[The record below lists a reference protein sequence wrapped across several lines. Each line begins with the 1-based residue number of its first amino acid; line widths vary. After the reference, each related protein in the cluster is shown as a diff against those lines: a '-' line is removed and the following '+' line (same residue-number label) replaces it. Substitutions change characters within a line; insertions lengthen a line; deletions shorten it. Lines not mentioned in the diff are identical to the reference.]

1 MRAAFDIL
9 FVLVPGFS
17 MIALYSALEPLRVA
31 NRFGGELFRWRF
43 VSPGGE
49 AVIAS
54 NGIPVSVEGA
64 LAAAGR
70 PNLAVVCSSY
80 DHDKAMTA
88 PLRAALRRLDRA
100 GVWLGGLDTGPI
112 LLADAGLLDGRRAT
126 CHWETLGAM
135 REDYPRVD
143 VSDALYEIDGA
154 RLTASGGTAPL
165 DMMIAWIASL
175 HGQALATRVADT
187 LVHARYGGD
196 PGGAR
201 IAARTRFGT
210 DDGHV
215 LAAIS
220 AMEEHLEDLLRLED
234 VAAAAG
240 ASPRQLER
248 RFKAALGMGPMR
260 FYLGLRL
267 ERAERLLTYSRLSVR
282 DVGLAAGFSSMAQFS
297 RAYKA
302 RFGLAPSQHRRSSR
316 AAAGHG

>member
-1 MRAAFDIL
+1 LRAAFDIAFL
-9 FVLVPGFS
+9 LVPGFS

-31 NRFGGELFRWRF
+31 NRFGGQLFRWRF
-43 VSPGGE
+43 VSLDGQ
-49 AVIAS
+49 AVTAS
-54 NGIPVSVEGA
+54 NGIPVSVEGM
-64 LAAAGR
+64 LAHAGR
-70 PNLAVVCSSY
+70 PNLAVVCASY
-80 DHDKAMTA
+80 DHDKAMTQA
-88 PLRAALRRLDRA
+88 MRSGLRQLDRA
-100 GVWLGGLDTGPI
+100 GVWLGGLDTGAI

-135 REDYPRVD
+135 REDYSKVN
-143 VSDALYEIDGA
+143 VSDALFEIDGP

-165 DMMIAWIASL
+165 DMMIAWIGSL

-201 IAARTRFGT
+201 ISARTRFGT
-210 DDGHV
+210 DDAPV
-215 LAAIS
+215 LSAIA

-240 ASPRQLER
+240 VSSRQLER
-248 RFKAALGMGPMR
+248 RFRRALGMGPMR

-267 ERAERLLTYSRLSVR
+267 ERAERLLTYSRISVR
-282 DVGLAAGFSSMAQFS
+282 DAGLASGFASLAQFS

-302 RFGLAPSQHRRSSR
+302 RYGLAPSQHRRQ
-316 AAAGHG
+316 A

>member
-1 MRAAFDIL
+1 LRSVFDIV
-9 FVLVPGFS
+9 FALVPGFS

-43 VSPGGE
+43 VSLTGE
-49 AVIAS
+49 AVTAS
-54 NGIPVSVEGA
+54 NGIPVSVEGP
-64 LAAAGR
+64 LAQVGR

-80 DHDKAMTA
+80 DHHLAMTPA
-88 PLRAALRRLDRA
+88 MRSALRRLDGA
-100 GVWLGGLDTGPI
+100 GVWLGGLDTGAI

-135 REDYPRVD
+135 REDFPRVH
-143 VSDALYEIDGA
+143 VSDEIFVVDGP

-165 DMMIAWIASL
+165 DMMIYWIGSL

-210 DDGHV
+210 DDPCV
-215 LAAIS
+215 LAAIT
-220 AMEEHLEDLLRLED
+220 AMEEHLEDVLRLED
-234 VAAAAG
+234 VAGVAG
-240 ASPRQLER
+240 VSPRQLER
-248 RFKAALGMGPMR
+248 RFRRALGMGPMR

-267 ERAERLLTYSRLSVR
+267 ERAERLLTYSRMGVR
-282 DVGLAAGFSSMAQFS
+282 DAGLAAGFASLAQFS

-302 RFGLAPSQHRRSSR
+302 RFGLAPSQHRRQ
-316 AAAGHG
+316 AVPG